1 MDVMFQRHAG
11 ATESGRN
18 LAMLTF
24 ATPSVAPSV
33 AAWIGSLAA
42 PFTTFFSA
50 TSGQS
55 DSRQAVGSALPDRST
70 GDAIRLVASTLA
82 SSSVDEAGD
91 RTCAAEA
98 AETGVTYWPC
108 ERLNAFILQMAA
120 HGHCVSAAMMLG
132 HRPYAVQQL
141 AAAQQVP
148 DEALRNLAAELQT
161 YFDAPPDSAAQQLA
175 AL

>member
-1 MDVMFQRHAG
+1 
-11 ATESGRN
+11 
-18 LAMLTF
+18 MLTF

-33 AAWIGSLAA
+33 AAWIGSMTA

-50 TSGQS
+50 TTGQPA
-55 DSRQAVGSALPDRST
+55 RQQAIVSALAARSPDGITPSVALAVDDQSVVEASPFTPPAADSAT
-70 GDAIRLVASTLA
+70 GRA
-82 SSSVDEAGD
+82 
-91 RTCAAEA
+91 
-98 AETGVTYWPC
+98 YWPC

-148 DEALRNLAAELQT
+148 DEALRSLAVELQA
-161 YFDAPPDSAAQQLA
+161 YFDAPHETAVQQRPVL
-175 AL
+175 